1 MDNFMD
7 KLAQKLN
14 AQEVIKANSQ
24 AEAAEMK
31 RLQVQLEA
39 YNECLG
45 EIRELNKKNEALAA
59 RAQET
64 VEKSRVQ
71 TEKAEDLTMRAGE
84 LVAQTQKLVDEGIV
98 KIVDMPEK
106 DEEERTRLLED
117 VRAALEENQ
126 KKLAELFAESDEFV
140 HKENV
145 KVYRNVQAVIVDEL
159 KAQTEQ
165 LNAKSAE
172 NVKKNAALKP
182 LLITAIVL
190 GGINAVMLAVQ
201 LFVTFGII

>member
-7 KLAQKLN
+7 KLAQKLS
-14 AQEVIKANSQ
+14 AQEVIKANAQ

-45 EIRELNKKNEALAA
+45 EIRELNRKNEQLAEQ
-59 RAQET
+59 AQET
-64 VEKSRVQ
+64 VEKSRMQ

-84 LVAQTQKLVDEGIV
+84 LVAQTQKLVDEGIG

-106 DEEERTRLLED
+106 DEEERARLLED
-117 VRAALEENQ
+117 VRTALEENQ
-126 KKLAELFAESDEFV
+126 KKLAALFEESDEFV

-165 LNAKSAE
+165 LNANNAE

-182 LLITAIVL
+182 LLIAAIVI

-201 LFVTFGII
+201 LLATFGLI

>member
-14 AQEVIKANSQ
+14 AQEVIKANAQ

-45 EIRELNKKNEALAA
+45 EIRELNRKNEQLAA
-59 RAQET
+59 KAQET
-64 VEKSRVQ
+64 VEKSRIQ

-84 LVAQTQKLVDEGIV
+84 LVAQTQRLMDEGIG

-106 DEEERTRLLED
+106 DEEERARLLED
-117 VRAALEENQ
+117 VRTALEENQ
-126 KKLAELFAESDEFV
+126 KKLAELFQESDEFV

-165 LNAKSAE
+165 LNANNAE
-172 NVKKNAALKP
+172 HVKKNAALKP
-182 LLITAIVL
+182 LLITAIVI

-201 LFVTFGII
+201 LLATFGLI